1 LLFIYIFI
9 LFMMFDVVFGSD
21 AIAMMSKVKSWWF
34 RIIFGVAWFILIYL
48 IFDRFQNDAIANEK
62 RIHDCLIPEPNKY
75 ILPVVFVG
83 SLVLLCVSV
92 YFSFVSRHP

>member
-1 LLFIYIFI
+1 
-9 LFMMFDVVFGSD
+9 
-21 AIAMMSKVKSWWF
+21 
-34 RIIFGVAWFILIYL
+34 
-48 IFDRFQNDAIANEK
+48 
-62 RIHDCLIPEPNKY
+62 LIPEPNKY